1 MRRWISIR
9 RRRQPGLTAIAPI
22 IALAKD
28 LWLFETNGTDGRRED
43 RDCGPARWCGN
54 LRPAI
59 DRQISAPVSLLR
71 REDRGDARGMSERE
85 IHGHLREIHG
95 IAVAPD
101 LIGTI
106 TDVRPDTTKEVLGL
120 SWRAKR
126 SW

>member
-1 MRRWISIR
+1 MLNAKMDQHPTQAAAGPDRNCANYRTSKRFMAIR
-9 RRRQPGLTAIAPI
+9 NQRYC
-22 IALAKD
+22 
-28 LWLFETNGTDGRRED
+28 RRED

-71 REDRGDARGMSERE
+71 REDRGDARGMSGRE
-85 IHGHLREIHG
+85 IHS

-106 TDVRPDTTKEVLGL
+106 MDVRPDATKEVLGL